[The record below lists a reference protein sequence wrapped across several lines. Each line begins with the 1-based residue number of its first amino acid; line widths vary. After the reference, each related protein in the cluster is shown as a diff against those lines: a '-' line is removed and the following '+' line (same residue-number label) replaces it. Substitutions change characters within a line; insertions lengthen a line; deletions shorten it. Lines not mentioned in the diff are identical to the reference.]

1 MVDAVAADKNN
12 IESNGKTIIF
22 SMRSEEIL
30 SRFYDSIPFSGSEG
44 KLQISDPKGF
54 PRFHFHEDDHII
66 VQGDYIDLSPL
77 GPYVSGQHH
86 KALAL

>member
-1 MVDAVAADKNN
+1 MAHAVASDKDD
-12 IESNGKTIIF
+12 IEPYGHAIIF
-22 SMRSEEIL
+22 SMGSEEIL

-66 VQGDYIDLSPL
+66 VEGDYIDLSPL